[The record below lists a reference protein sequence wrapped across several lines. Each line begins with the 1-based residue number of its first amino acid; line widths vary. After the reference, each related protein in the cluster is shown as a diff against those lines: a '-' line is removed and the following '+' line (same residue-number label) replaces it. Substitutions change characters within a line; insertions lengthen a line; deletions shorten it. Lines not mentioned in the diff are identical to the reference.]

1 MGLKENYSG
10 KTIFIDTAP
19 LIYYIEGHS
28 VYNEKLRAFFESV
41 DDGDVILQTSVLTLL
56 EVLVQ
61 PIRLKRLKLAHKYE
75 TILTSSPNIEIY
87 DIDLETSRR
96 AAELRA
102 NYNLKTPDALQIA
115 MGIEKNANSF
125 LTNDYELNRVREI
138 HILTLEEL

>member
-28 VYNEKLRAFFESV
+28 VYNEKLRAFIESV